1 MKYAIILSLFALF
14 AGPDPWKIGR
24 INSKKKEARQ
34 AYSSGDY
41 KKAIQTYRYLADSLG
56 VNEDEI
62 TFNLANAYYLTKD
75 TANAQSYYSTASQ
88 SDKPYIRSR
97 AEQQLGM
104 MANRTG
110 KQEEAL
116 NHFKQAVKAD
126 PQNEDARYNYEML
139 KKKLNEEKEKQDKKD
154 RQDKNKPE
162 DKPSEYAKKLKE
174 QAEALSAQFRFGEAY
189 DLMMNGAAK
198 DPTVMFYKDFIDR
211 LNKVSKINQSKK

>member
-1 MKYAIILSLFALF
+1 MKYAIILSIFALV

-34 AYSSGDY
+34 AYSAGDY

-56 VNEDEI
+56 VAEDEI
-62 TFNLANAYYLTKD
+62 TYNLANAYYLTKD
-75 TANAQSYYSTASQ
+75 TANAQSYYATASQ

-110 KQEEAL
+110 KQEIAL

-126 PQNEDARYNYEML
+126 PQNDDARYNYEML

-154 RQDKNKPE
+154 QQDKNKP

-174 QAEALSAQFRFGEAY
+174 QADALSAQFRFGEAHS
-189 DLMMNGAAK
+189 LMTEGAKK
-198 DPTVMFYKDFIDR
+198 DPSVMYYKDFIDR
-211 LNKVSKINQSKK
+211 LDNVVKINRSRK